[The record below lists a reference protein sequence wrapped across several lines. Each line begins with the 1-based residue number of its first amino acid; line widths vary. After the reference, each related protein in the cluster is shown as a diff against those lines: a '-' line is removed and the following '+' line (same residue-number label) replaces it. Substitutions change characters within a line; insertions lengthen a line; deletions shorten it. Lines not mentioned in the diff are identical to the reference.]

1 MSECTSESL
10 EGYDMPLHIAGLFIV
25 LATSALGCAAPVVLP
40 GLQDSKLLLIAR
52 HFGSGVI
59 LSTAF
64 VHMMVPAVLML
75 NDPCVPIEFNENY
88 TAYAGMFAMVAALFM
103 QIVEYLGFSISS
115 AAGHA
120 HSHGGV
126 ELEANKVGHAEQ
138 KPANLGHSHSVLLS
152 ATERETLL
160 TRRRLALYCLEFG
173 IATHSIIIG
182 MALGTSNEEF
192 KTLLVAIVFHQF
204 FEGIG
209 LGARIRDVELPLFR
223 SLMMVLIYTFTTP
236 FGIALGIGIRESFN
250 GAASTT
256 LITQGIFDS
265 VSAGILLYS
274 SLVHL
279 VYEDFV
285 NPTFHALP
293 HFDKMLCFG
302 SLYVG
307 AGIMSL
313 IGRYA

>member
-103 QIVEYLGFSISS
+103 QIIEYLGFSIS
-115 AAGHA
+115 AATGHA
-120 HSHGGV
+120 HSHGAPDV
-126 ELEANKVGHAEQ
+126 ELADERRTG
-138 KPANLGHSHSVLLS
+138 NLGHSHAVILS
-152 ATERETLL
+152 SAERETAQ
-160 TRRRLALYCLEFG
+160 TRRLLALYCLEFG